1 MTEEKFIEIL
11 KDVWAR
17 ELSVDEAWEIIDSD
31 RERPDEYSKEY
42 WLPLK

>member
-17 ELSVDEAWEIIDSD
+17 ELSADEAWEIL
-31 RERPDEYSKEY
+31 RPWVIFMSLESK
-42 WLPLK
+42 